1 MPFEIFVI
9 VIVAIVAGTVSGIV
23 KQALNY
29 KRETRGI
36 RSSKEGSSLTTSEL
50 RRMLEEVVAEA
61 TMPLAEQVKALQ
73 HRLEDEHRLPSK
85 PERVLPEKTPEP
97 RGALDA

>member
-9 VIVAIVAGTVSGIV
+9 VIVAIIAGTVSGIV

-36 RSSKEGSSLTTSEL
+36 RPSQEGSSLTTSEL

-61 TMPLAEQVKALQ
+61 TAPLAEQVKALER
-73 HRLEDEHRLPSK
+73 RLEAEHRLPSG
-85 PERVLPEKTPEP
+85 PARVLPEKTPEP
-97 RGALDA
+97 REALDS